1 MTDPGYR
8 SKARA
13 IGHGFVFLDRV
24 RLMVN
29 ERILENDIS
38 IFSLTERTGEARIT
52 LIHSSVQ
59 KR

>member
-13 IGHGFVFLDRV
+13 TGHGFVFLDRV
-24 RLMVN
+24 RLMVD

-38 IFSLTERTGEARIT
+38 IFSLTERRKEEQMTT
-52 LIHSSVQ
+52 
-59 KR
+59 